1 MNPEELTRRLAA
13 VRGVMFDIDGC
24 LILSDGPSG
33 LGGSVLPGAREAI
46 DLVRNSGRN
55 LAVFTNGSGQAPH
68 QIADSLRGLGLD
80 IRDHEVLTPA
90 VVAAETM
97 QALYQQQ
104 PLLVFGGIGMHH
116 DFQKRGLNV
125 VDLDRALA
133 GEPTNAV
140 AVVIG
145 WDTDFGR
152 DKLQVAA
159 EAVLAG
165 AEIYCT
171 SDAPSFASGHRLNV
185 GVSGFIAAGLSHVTR
200 CPYRVLGKPSAEA
213 MEILVQ
219 RLGVSAEQVLIIGD
233 DLILECSM
241 ARASGALGILVTTGT
256 NSAADAEFA
265 PADRKPD
272 VVVDS
277 MTEFVELF
285 SLVSEPSAPRA
296 V

>member
-1 MNPEELTRRLAA
+1 
-13 VRGVMFDIDGC
+13 
-24 LILSDGPSG
+24 
-33 LGGSVLPGAREAI
+33 
-46 DLVRNSGRN
+46 
-55 LAVFTNGSGQAPH
+55 LAVFTNGSGHAPH

-104 PLLVFGGIGMHH
+104 PLLVFGGIGMHY

-125 VDLDRALA
+125 VDLDRAVA

-171 SDAPSFASGHRLNV
+171 SDAPSFASEHRLNV

-200 CPYRVLGKPSAEA
+200 RPYRVLGKPSAEA

-241 ARASGALGILVTTGT
+241 ARASGALGFLVTTGT
-256 NSAADAEFA
+256 NSAADAESA

-277 MTEFVELF
+277 MTEFVELL
-285 SLVSEPSAPRA
+285 SLVSEPSVPRA

>member
-1 MNPEELTRRLAA
+1 MNPEELTRRLAT

-33 LGGSVLPGAREAI
+33 LGASVLPGAREAI
-46 DLVRNSGRN
+46 DLVRNSGRS

-80 IRDHEVLTPA
+80 IHDHEVLTPA

-125 VDLDRALA
+125 VDLDRAVA

-171 SDAPSFASGHRLNV
+171 SDAPSFASEHRLNV

-200 CPYRVLGKPSAEA
+200 RPYRVLGKPSAEA

-233 DLILECSM
+233 DLMLECSM
-241 ARASGALGILVTTGT
+241 ARASGALGFLVTTGT
-256 NSAADAEFA
+256 NSAADAESA
-265 PADRKPD
+265 PADQKPD

-277 MTEFVELF
+277 MTEFVELL

>member
-1 MNPEELTRRLAA
+1 MNQEELARRLAK

-33 LGGSVLPGAREAI
+33 MGGRVLPGAREAI
-46 DLVRNSGRN
+46 ELVRNSGRS
-55 LAVFTNGSGQAPH
+55 LAVFTNGSGQTPR
-68 QIADSLRGLGLD
+68 QIAESLRELGLD

-97 QALYQQQ
+97 QSLYQRL
-104 PLLVFGGIGMHH
+104 PLLIFGGLGLHH
-116 DFQKRGLNV
+116 DFEQRGLNV

-133 GEPTNAV
+133 GEPVNAA

-145 WDTDFGR
+145 WDTEFGR

-165 AEIYCT
+165 AAIYCT
-171 SDAPSFASGHRLNV
+171 SDAPSFASAHHLNV
-185 GVSGFIAAGLSHVTR
+185 GVSGFIATGLSHVTGR
-200 CPYRVLGKPSAEA
+200 SYRVLGKPSPEA
-213 MEILVQ
+213 MQTLAQ
-219 RLGVSAEQVLIIGD
+219 RLGVSPEEVLVIGD

-241 ARASGALGILVTTGT
+241 ARASGALSFLVTTGT
-256 NSAADAEFA
+256 NSLADADAA
-265 PADRKPD
+265 PAEHKPD

-277 MTEFVELF
+277 MSEFVEVLSSVF
-285 SLVSEPSAPRA
+285 ETTAPRGA
-296 V
+296 

>member
-1 MNPEELTRRLAA
+1 VNPEELTRRLAA

-145 WDTDFGR
+145 WD
-152 DKLQVAA
+152 
-159 EAVLAG
+159 
-165 AEIYCT
+165 
-171 SDAPSFASGHRLNV
+171 
-185 GVSGFIAAGLSHVTR
+185 LS
-200 CPYRVLGKPSAEA
+200 
-213 MEILVQ
+213 
-219 RLGVSAEQVLIIGD
+219 LIHI
-233 DLILECSM
+233 
-241 ARASGALGILVTTGT
+241 
-256 NSAADAEFA
+256 
-265 PADRKPD
+265 
-272 VVVDS
+272 
-277 MTEFVELF
+277 
-285 SLVSEPSAPRA
+285 
-296 V
+296 

>member
-1 MNPEELTRRLAA
+1 
-13 VRGVMFDIDGC
+13 MFDIDGC

-97 QALYQQQ
+97 QALYQDQ
-104 PLLVFGGIGMHH
+104 PLLVFGGVGLHH
-116 DFQKRGLNV
+116 DFEKLGLNV
-125 VDLDRALA
+125 IDLDRVVA

-165 AEIYCT
+165 AAIYCT
-171 SDAPSFASGHRLNV
+171 SDAPSFASVHHLNV
-185 GVSGFIAAGLSHVTR
+185 GVSGFIATGLSHVTGH
-200 CPYRVLGKPSAEA
+200 PYRVLGKPSPEA
-213 MEILVQ
+213 MQTLVQ
-219 RLGVSAEQVLIIGD
+219 RLGVAAEQVLIIGD

-285 SLVSEPSAPRA
+285 SLVSEPSVPRA

>member
-1 MNPEELTRRLAA
+1 
-13 VRGVMFDIDGC
+13 
-24 LILSDGPSG
+24 
-33 LGGSVLPGAREAI
+33 
-46 DLVRNSGRN
+46 
-55 LAVFTNGSGQAPH
+55 
-68 QIADSLRGLGLD
+68 
-80 IRDHEVLTPA
+80 
-90 VVAAETM
+90 
-97 QALYQQQ
+97 
-104 PLLVFGGIGMHH
+104 
-116 DFQKRGLNV
+116 
-125 VDLDRALA
+125 
-133 GEPTNAV
+133 
-140 AVVIG
+140 
-145 WDTDFGR
+145 
-152 DKLQVAA
+152 
-159 EAVLAG
+159 
-165 AEIYCT
+165 
-171 SDAPSFASGHRLNV
+171 
-185 GVSGFIAAGLSHVTR
+185 
-200 CPYRVLGKPSAEA
+200 

>member
-1 MNPEELTRRLAA
+1 MNPEELTRRLAT

-46 DLVRNSGRN
+46 DLVRNSGRS
-55 LAVFTNGSGQAPH
+55 LAVFTNGSGQPPH

-90 VVAAETM
+90 VVAAETL

-125 VDLDRALA
+125 VDLDRAVA

-171 SDAPSFASGHRLNV
+171 SDAPSFASEHRLNV
-185 GVSGFIAAGLSHVTR
+185 GVSGFIAAGLSHVTGR
-200 CPYRVLGKPSAEA
+200 PYRVLGKPSAEA

-241 ARASGALGILVTTGT
+241 ARASGALGFLVTTGT
-256 NSAADAEFA
+256 NSAADAESA

-277 MTEFVELF
+277 MTEFVELL
-285 SLVSEPSAPRA
+285 SLVSEPSAPRG